1 MAATLVATALANAD
15 GRVLVVCPVVG
26 VGAILFEGVGST
38 AVVAGTGTAAEGTRV
53 VVAAVSVVIV
63 GAIGVEA
70 AVVVVFAGSVEVFT
84 FVEGARVIS
93 AVVVTVVVSSRVTVS
108 ELVDVDNFSLFSS
121 TTTMNSMS

>member
-38 AVVAGTGTAAEGTRV
+38 ALVAGTGTAAEGTRV
-53 VVAAVSVVIV
+53 VAAVSVVIV
-63 GAIGVEA
+63 GVIGVEA

-84 FVEGARVIS
+84 FVEGARVVS
-93 AVVVTVVVSSRVTVS
+93 AVVVAVVVSSRVTAS